1 MIIEVDGDKF
11 YYEKL
16 SNRGCSANRKVM
28 MVLVVVISLCV
39 LLLLALFY
47 VVLSRTWSTRTRTS
61 SFKKAEIQV
70 ISGPMPLSVHP
81 YSRKYSYQKCN
92 NGV

>member
-61 SFKKAEIQV
+61 SFKKAEIDFRTDAFECPPLLAQV
-70 ISGPMPLSVHP
+70 FVSKV
-81 YSRKYSYQKCN
+81 
-92 NGV
+92 

>member
-11 YYEKL
+11 YYDKQ

-28 MVLVVVISLCV
+28 NV
-39 LLLLALFY
+39 LLALFY

>member
-47 VVLSRTWSTRTRTS
+47 VVLSRT
-61 SFKKAEIQV
+61 
-70 ISGPMPLSVHP
+70 
-81 YSRKYSYQKCN
+81 YQKCN